1 MSSNQRI
8 SPRVFCI
15 PFSRRRVGLFFYA
28 PDILYTLRP
37 SWFMLAV
44 LQRPW
49 ALCVEFSRAVSESV
63 RSHTPVYISRGL
75 AVCRARVK
83 KNFFHRRHDYFHFF
97 FFFFWCWQTPPSPPQ
112 SLLHLVVS
120 YSHACDGARGGK
132 RKKKKKKKKENG
144 EGISRRARER
154 AGRETEL
161 IIQIQSLKG
170 KCVFQ
175 AVKMI
180 NGWEQI
186 LTNALV

>member
-97 FFFFWCWQTPPSPPQ
+97 FFFFLMLTDPSLTSTVPPPPC
-112 SLLHLVVS
+112 SELL
-120 YSHACDGARGGK
+120 ACLWWRSGG
-132 RKKKKKKKKENG
+132 KKKKKKEKKKKKM
-144 EGISRRARER
+144 
-154 AGRETEL
+154 GR
-161 IIQIQSLKG
+161 G
-170 KCVFQ
+170 
-175 AVKMI
+175 
-180 NGWEQI
+180 
-186 LTNALV
+186 